1 MTSAWQ
7 EGSTINFAHS
17 SHDEF
22 QAEIIGGIRYG
33 VSEREDSKRFKV
45 DISASLSAG
54 HFPER

>member
-33 VSEREDSKRFKV
+33 VSEREDRERLKV
-45 DISASLSAG
+45 DISASFSEG
-54 HFPER
+54 HFPDR